1 MTTPASPQNS
11 PATPSLSERVQSLR
25 MPDAGSMPARG
36 SSSIVPW
43 TLCAVLAVA
52 TAFFAIRG
60 GGVASTDEPKEE
72 DLEAA
77 LLAKLDPSKAP
88 KGKDGAAMP
97 SSSRSQEP
105 AGPIALESK
114 GYIIPVHQIQVSPKV
129 GGMVM
134 ELNIEEGM
142 QVKEGFILAKLE
154 TTDYQADHDR
164 AVGVATAAKA
174 RWQELWKYREDEVKQ
189 VKADFDEATHQRTQ
203 LLSDWKRS
211 VDLRRDLAL
220 SPKEFEQAESQY
232 RAMESRME
240 RLRLTFELIKK
251 GPRDEKIAAAKA
263 EWDQAEADFV
273 KAKWKLDNT
282 TVRAP
287 LAGTILSKKA
297 EKGNMINPAAFSNGL
312 SASLCEMADLS
323 DMEVDLAIAERDI
336 SKIYKG
342 QKCQVRPEAFPDR
355 QYTGEV
361 SRIMPTADRS
371 KGAVP
376 VRVKIDIPREE
387 EGQFLR
393 PEMGAVVTFY
403 TKGNNAP
410 PAKK

>member
-1 MTTPASPQNS
+1 MSPPAVPRDSS
-11 PATPSLSERVQSLR
+11 SSATLSERVQSLR
-25 MPDAGSMPARG
+25 LPEGSGVAAPPTPWL
-36 SSSIVPW
+36 PW
-43 TLCAVLAVA
+43 TLCAILAVT
-52 TAFFAIRG
+52 TAFFGIKSFG
-60 GGVASTDEPKEE
+60 GSAGEEPKEE

-77 LLAKLDPSKAP
+77 LLARLDPSKAP
-88 KGKDGAAMP
+88 RGKDGNPLP
-97 SSSRSQEP
+97 SSARAEP
-105 AGPIALESK
+105 TGPIALESK

-129 GGMVM
+129 GGMVI

-142 QVKEGFILAKLE
+142 QVKEGFVLAKLE
-154 TTDYQADHDR
+154 TTEFQADYDR
-164 AVGVATAAKA
+164 ALGVSRAAKA
-174 RWQELWKYREDEVKQ
+174 RWQEMWKYRDDEVRQ
-189 VKADFDEATHQRTQ
+189 VKAELDEVIAQRTQ

-211 VDLRRDLAL
+211 VELRRDMAL
-220 SPKEFEQAESQY
+220 SSKEFEQAESQY
-232 RAMESRME
+232 RAMDFRYE
-240 RLRLTFELIKK
+240 RLRLAFELVKK
-251 GPRDEKIAAAKA
+251 GPRDEKIAATKA
-263 EWDQAEADFV
+263 EWDQAEADLM

-282 TVRAP
+282 TVTAP
-287 LAGTILSKKA
+287 VSGTILSKKA

-336 SKIYKG
+336 SKIFRG

-355 QYTGEV
+355 SYTGEV
-361 SRIMPTADRS
+361 SRLMPTADRS

-387 EGQFLR
+387 EGKFLR

-403 TKGNNAP
+403 SKGVEAP